1 MKEHSM
7 PINPTTN
14 IDLTAIYQS
23 KPQPEHN
30 EVHQSG
36 HDLTTDN
43 DKDDQQPTKP
53 TINTSG
59 QTIGTIIN
67 TKA

>member
-1 MKEHSM
+1 M
-7 PINPTTN
+7 PINSTTN
-14 IDLTAIYQS
+14 IDLTAIYHS
-23 KPQPEHN
+23 KPQPEHT
-30 EVHQSG
+30 EDHQSG
-36 HDLTTDN
+36 HDVTTDN
-43 DKDDQQPTKP
+43 DNDDQQPTKP

>member
-1 MKEHSM
+1 M
-7 PINPTTN
+7 PINATTN
-14 IDLTAIYQS
+14 IDLTAIYHS

-30 EVHQSG
+30 EFHKSE
-36 HDLTTDN
+36 HNATTDN
-43 DKDDQQPTKP
+43 DKDDQQSTKP
-53 TINTSG
+53 TVNTSG